1 MAETW
6 CVSPGT
12 IAAAMFFWMFQIW
25 VLVCFSIMSFLSDME
40 WIYGE
45 RLLKPNKDAEWETK
59 EKWCHVNMI
68 GYSINAFFL
77 PNIYASVMAYI
88 YIYCG
93 KSMQRIYIYIYIHT
107 YIHASLTTV
116 RYPELSLTSINSHYS
131 SVIPWVIHLLS
142 VMYPSIIQ
150 WFL

>member
-6 CVSPGT
+6 CVSQGT

-25 VLVCFSIMSFLSDME
+25 VLVCFSIRSFLSDME

-59 EKWCHVNMI
+59 EKWCHVNMS
-68 GYSINAFFL
+68 GYSINEFFL
-77 PNIYASVMAYI
+77 TKHLCQCNGI

-93 KSMQRIYIYIYIHT
+93 KGMQRIYTYIYIHT
-107 YIHASLTTV
+107 YIHATLTTV
-116 RYPELSLTSINSHYS
+116 RYPELSLTFINSHYS